1 MPKKKRSH
9 PLMIFLRRFRKPLL
23 PRNFPSSRQKQSA
36 RTPLRHR
43 RQISRKQTLSP
54 MI

>member
-1 MPKKKRSH
+1 MPKKKT
-9 PLMIFLRRFRKPLL
+9 L
-23 PRNFPSSRQKQSA
+23 PPPDDFSPEIPETAPAEELPEQQAEAVSE
-36 RTPLRHR
+36 TPLRHR

>member
-1 MPKKKRSH
+1 MPKKKTL
-9 PLMIFLRRFRKPLL
+9 PPPDDFLRRFRKPLL
-23 PRNFPSSRQKQSA
+23 PRSFPSSRQKQSA

>member
-1 MPKKKRSH
+1 MPKKKTLPPPDDFSPEIPETAPPRS
-9 PLMIFLRRFRKPLL
+9 
-23 PRNFPSSRQKQSA
+23 FPSSRQKQSA